1 MRSLAVLASALLLA
15 GSASGQSVANLDA
28 EFGFLGVRLMIP
40 PESMTKV
47 ETSEEL
53 GRWLTLKD
61 KRGNLR
67 YAGFELE
74 EVRYNFLWRKLY
86 SIHIDVSGKKA
97 TKGVLAALLAQYG
110 PPTSLESQNV
120 TEASTI
126 VETREW
132 KGKKAYLVY
141 KHALNGKG
149 GQIIVVE
156 RAQWDKME
164 APRAQQND
172 QSLKWMQGSFLKGDF
187 DLKGDR

>member
-1 MRSLAVLASALLLA
+1 MRLLAVVVSLLLA
-15 GSASGQSVANLDA
+15 GSALAQSAANIDA
-28 EFGFLGVRLMIP
+28 EYGFIGVRLMTP
-40 PESMTKV
+40 PEAFTKV

-61 KRGNLR
+61 TRGGLR
-67 YAGFELE
+67 YANFALD

-97 TKGVLAALLAQYG
+97 TRGILAALLAQYG
-110 PPTSLESQNV
+110 PPTTVESQNV
-120 TEASTI
+120 SEANTT

-132 KGKKAYLVY
+132 KGKKAYLLY

-149 GQIIVVE
+149 GQIIVVD

-164 APRAQQND
+164 APRSQQRD
-172 QSLKWMQGSFLKGDF
+172 QNLKWMQGSFLKGEF